1 MVSPELPDQVLA
13 SHTLLISHTLLHDV
27 ILLEGRAYSSKYAA
41 KMKKKML
48 KRTKELNDLIE
59 QKINSDVQEDMDMV
73 EVLKQEVQDIDVKR
87 DMAAARKYFT
97 KMQLEGEKPT
107 KFFCNLN
114 KKRLAKAQFKELHVV
129 EKNKEGKEEVRVVTE
144 QREIEWEVR
153 KFYWN
158 LYGEHETR
166 VYKKEI
172 VQSIDSPSEMDPEDS
187 RKLECGITEE
197 EVSLT
202 LKNTKNNIAPGPRG
216 LGGHFIRFFGFTLKK
231 SL

>member
-1 MVSPELPDQVLA
+1 MLA
-13 SHTLLISHTLLHDV
+13 SRTLLISHTLLHDV
-27 ILLEGRAYSSKYAA
+27 ILLEARAYSLKYAA
-41 KMKKKML
+41 KMKRKML
-48 KRTKELNDLIE
+48 KRTEELNDLIK
-59 QKINSDVQEDMDMV
+59 QKINSDMAEDMDMV
-73 EVLKQEVQDIDVKR
+73 EVLEQEVEDIEDER
-87 DMAAARKYFT
+87 DMAAAREYFT

-114 KKRLAKAQFKELHVV
+114 KKRLAKAQFEELHVV

-166 VYKKEI
+166 VDKEEI
-172 VQSIDSPSEMDPEDS
+172 LRSIDSLTEMDPEDS
-187 RKLECGITEE
+187 CKLECGITEV

-202 LKNTKNNIAPGPRG
+202 LKNTKNNVAPGP
-216 LGGHFIRFFGFTLKK
+216 GGFGGAFYKVFWGYLKK